1 MARQGDISRNTRSG
15 SGRVNRKAT
24 TSVVTARPP
33 AGGGGGGGGRPGRPG
48 GSDLG
53 HGPRRPHR
61 YYGARPA
68 RIVYHDRPS
77 YVRHYNRYDYT
88 YRDYLGVLRYRVIWP
103 RYRFIIHYDHSP
115 WFSWRY
121 FYPYYHRKYLF
132 ISLGGYW
139 PSWYHHRRYY
149 WYGCHPYHWYGYYPV
164 AREVQSPTYNY
175 YTYNYYTDTS
185 DPAADPAIFEQIGA
199 QEQGPDQITLA
210 DVYFEEAV
218 KAFEAG
224 SYQTASTKFAR
235 AMELAPDDQILP
247 FAYSQALIAVENYP
261 MAAQVLREALAK
273 VSPEQEG
280 VFYPRGLYADEDELL
295 DQIDRLTE
303 KAELYGYDADLQLLL
318 GYQLLG
324 IGEVDRAVE
333 PLISAKEDLVNAKA
347 ATVLLNL
354 AEKIKISEV
363 EKQDAQPVAPPQSN
377 ALIEE
382 YPLEPDETV
391 AVSDIESGEGVPP
404 LNLEQGQENE
414 VTFAKHPIKPEE
426 VISIE
431 DIKAVEEKPERYSSS
446 PVLAGSPEIY
456 TEHPS
461 KWKGAMFLA
470 SVCAIATSAGIRGYI
485 RG

>member
-1 MARQGDISRNTRSG
+1 M
-15 SGRVNRKAT
+15 
-24 TSVVTARPP
+24 
-33 AGGGGGGGGRPGRPG
+33 
-48 GSDLG
+48 
-53 HGPRRPHR
+53 
-61 YYGARPA
+61 
-68 RIVYHDRPS
+68 YHDRPS
-77 YVRHYNRYDYT
+77 YIRHYNRYDYT

-103 RYRFIIHYDHSP
+103 RYRFVIHYDYGP
-115 WFSWRY
+115 WYSWRY

-139 PSWYHHRRYY
+139 PSWCHYRRYY
-149 WYGCHPYHWYGYYPV
+149 WYGCHPYHWYGYYPI
-164 AREVQSPTYNY
+164 AREVQGPIYNY
-175 YTYNYYTDTS
+175 YTYNYYTAAS
-185 DPAADPAIFEQIGA
+185 DQAADPAIFEQIGA
-199 QEQGPDQITLA
+199 QEQGPDETTLA

-261 MAAQVLREALAK
+261 VAAQVLREALAK
-273 VSPEQEG
+273 VRPEQEG
-280 VFYPRGLYADEDELL
+280 VFYPRGLYADEDVLL
-295 DQIDRLTE
+295 DQIDRLSE

-324 IGEVDRAVE
+324 IGEVDRAVD
-333 PLISAKEDLVNAKA
+333 PLIHAKEDLVNTQA
-347 ATVLLNL
+347 AGVLLNL

-363 EKQDAQPVAPPQSN
+363 EKQDAQTIPPQSN

-382 YPLEPDETV
+382 YPLEPEETML
-391 AVSDIESGEGVPP
+391 VSDIKIEEEIAEEPTP
-404 LNLEQGQENE
+404 AINE
-414 VTFAKHPIKPEE
+414 VTFAAQPVRPEE
-426 VISIE
+426 VICVG
-431 DIKAVEEKPERYSSS
+431 DIKAVEEKSGKHISS
-446 PVLAGSPEIY
+446 PVLAGSPEIH

-470 SVCAIATSAGIRGYI
+470 SVCAVATSAGISGYI

>member
-1 MARQGDISRNTRSG
+1 M
-15 SGRVNRKAT
+15 
-24 TSVVTARPP
+24 
-33 AGGGGGGGGRPGRPG
+33 
-48 GSDLG
+48 
-53 HGPRRPHR
+53 
-61 YYGARPA
+61 
-68 RIVYHDRPS
+68 YHDRPS
-77 YVRHYNRYDYT
+77 YVRHYNRYDYS

-103 RYRFIIHYDHSP
+103 RYRFVIHYGRGP
-115 WFSWRY
+115 WFSRRY
-121 FYPYYHRKYLF
+121 FYPYYHRKYIF
-132 ISLGGYW
+132 VSLCGYW

-149 WYGCHPYHWYGYYPV
+149 WYGCHPRHWYGYYPV
-164 AREVQSPTYNY
+164 AREVQGPSYNY

-185 DPAADPAIFEQIGA
+185 NQATSPAIFEQIGT
-199 QEQGPDQITLA
+199 QEQGPDQTTLA

-224 SYQTASTKFAR
+224 NYQTASTKFAR

-261 MAAQVLREALAK
+261 MAAQILREALAK

-280 VFYPRGLYADEDELL
+280 VFYPRGLYSDEDTLL
-295 DQIDRLTE
+295 DQIERLSE
-303 KAELYGYDADLQLLL
+303 KAELYGYDADLKLLL

-333 PLISAKEDLVNAKA
+333 PLIHAREDLVNAESA
-347 ATVLLNL
+347 EVLLNL

-363 EKQDAQPVAPPQSN
+363 EKEDTQPVPPPQSN
-377 ALIEE
+377 ALMEE
-382 YPLEPDETV
+382 SPLESEEMV
-391 AVSDIESGEGVPP
+391 LVSDIQGGEGVQP
-404 LNLEQGQENE
+404 LNLQQGQDGLATIKEETTKEPTLQPAPTPAANE
-414 VTFAKHPIKPEE
+414 VTFAKNTVKPQE
-426 VISIE
+426 VIYVE
-431 DIKAVEEKPERYSSS
+431 DIKTIKEKRGRVQSS
-446 PVLAGSPEIY
+446 PVLARSPEIH